1 MTSYFALRMDTTMA
15 DAALKPTDLTR
26 RSNLYR
32 VTSQLG
38 ARWGEVN
45 GFAAP
50 MNYGDTAAE
59 TAAARELAIADLA
72 ALPRAGY
79 KGWDMA
85 TWATGQGLDLPEPN
99 RARAQADG
107 TLALRLSN
115 GELVLLSGDDA
126 GSATI
131 DKLAGAWTMDGAVCF
146 PVPRSDTN
154 TRFAIT
160 GARVPEMMAKMCGI
174 DLRPHRFENHQIAQ
188 TSVARMNAI
197 LIRNDRGTT
206 YALDMVLDSASA
218 VYMWEC
224 LSDAMTEFGGRPF
237 GLEALRALSA

>member
-1 MTSYFALRMDTTMA
+1 MA
-15 DAALKPTDLTR
+15 DAAMKPTDAIR

-32 VTSQLG
+32 VTTQLG
-38 ARWGEVN
+38 ARCAEVN

-50 MNYGDTAAE
+50 MHYGDAAAE
-59 TAAARELAIADLA
+59 GAAARELGIADLA

-85 TWATGQGLDLPEPN
+85 TWASGQGVDLPEPN
-99 RARAQADG
+99 RARRQADG

-115 GELVLLSGDDA
+115 GELVLLAGDDA
-126 GSATI
+126 GGATI
-131 DKLAGAWTMDGAVCF
+131 DRLAGAWTMDGAVCF

-160 GARVPEMMAKMCGI
+160 GAHTAEMMAKMCGI
-174 DLRPHRFENHQIAQ
+174 DLRAHRFENHQIAQ

-197 LIRNDRGTT
+197 LIRNDRGAT

-224 LSDAMTEFGGRPF
+224 LTDAMAEFGGRPV

>member
-1 MTSYFALRMDTTMA
+1 MTTNLALRMDTAMA
-15 DAALKPTDLTR
+15 DAALNPADLTR

-32 VTSQLG
+32 VATRLG
-38 ARWGEVN
+38 ARWSEVN
-45 GFAAP
+45 GFAVAAD
-50 MNYGDTAAE
+50 YGDGAAE
-59 TAAARELAIADLA
+59 TESARALGIADLA

-85 TWATGQGLDLPEPN
+85 TWATGQGVNLPEPN
-99 RARAQADG
+99 RARAQDDG

-126 GSATI
+126 GTATI

-154 TRFAIT
+154 TRFALT
-160 GARVPEMMAKMCGI
+160 GTRVPEMMAKMCGI

-197 LIRNDRGTT
+197 LLRNDRGTT

-224 LSDAMTEFGGRPF
+224 LSDAMAEFGGRPV
-237 GLEALRALSA
+237 GLDALRALSA

>member
-1 MTSYFALRMDTTMA
+1 MA
-15 DAALKPTDLTR
+15 DAAMKPTDAIR

-32 VTSQLG
+32 VTTQLG
-38 ARWGEVN
+38 ARCAEVN

-50 MNYGDTAAE
+50 MHYGDAAAE
-59 TAAARELAIADLA
+59 SAAARELAIADLA

-85 TWATGQGLDLPEPN
+85 TWASGQGVDLPEPN
-99 RARAQADG
+99 RARRQGDG

-115 GELVLLSGDDA
+115 GELVLLGGDDA
-126 GSATI
+126 GRATI
-131 DKLAGAWTMDGAVCF
+131 DRLAGAWTMDGAVCF

-160 GARVPEMMAKMCGI
+160 GAHTAEMMAKMCGI
-174 DLRPHRFENHQIAQ
+174 DLRAHRFENHQIAQ

-197 LIRNDRGTT
+197 LIRNDRGAT

-224 LSDAMTEFGGRPF
+224 LTDAMAEFGGRPV

>member
-1 MTSYFALRMDTTMA
+1 MA

-32 VTSQLG
+32 VASALG
-38 ARWGEVN
+38 ARWVEIN

-50 MNYGDTAAE
+50 ASYGDGAGE
-59 TAAARELAIADLA
+59 AAAATELAIADLT

-85 TWATGQGLDLPEPN
+85 TWVAGHGVRLPDPN
-99 RARAQADG
+99 RAARQDDG
-107 TLALRLSN
+107 TLACRLSN
-115 GELVLLSGDDA
+115 GELMLLGADDGA
-126 GSATI
+126 SATI
-131 DKLAGAWTMDGAVCF
+131 GRLAGAWTMDGAVCF

-154 TRFAIT
+154 TRFVIT

-174 DLRPHRFENHQIAQ
+174 DLRAHRFENQQIAQ
-188 TSVARMNAI
+188 TSIARMNAI
-197 LIRNDRGTT
+197 VVRNDRGAT

-218 VYMWEC
+218 IYMWEC
-224 LSDAMTEFGGRPF
+224 LSDAMAEFAGRVV
-237 GLEALRALSA
+237 GLDALRGLSV

>member
-1 MTSYFALRMDTTMA
+1 MA
-15 DAALKPTDLTR
+15 DAAFKPTDLTR

-50 MNYGDTAAE
+50 VSYGDAAAE
-59 TAAARELAIADLA
+59 TITAGELAIVDLA

-99 RARAQADG
+99 RARAQTDG

-115 GELVLLSGDDA
+115 GELVLLGSDA
-126 GSATI
+126 AGTGTI
-131 DKLAGAWTMDGAVCF
+131 DRLAGAWSMDGAVCF
-146 PVPRSDTN
+146 PVPRADTN

-160 GARVPEMMAKMCGI
+160 GARAPEMMAKMCGI

-197 LIRNDRGTT
+197 LLRNDRGAT

-224 LSDAMTEFGGRPF
+224 LTDAMAEFGGRPI
-237 GLEALRALSA
+237 GLDALRALST

>member
-1 MTSYFALRMDTTMA
+1 MA
-15 DAALKPTDLTR
+15 DAALKPADLTR

-32 VTSQLG
+32 VATRLG
-38 ARWGEVN
+38 ARWSEVN

-50 MNYGDTAAE
+50 ADYGDAAGE
-59 TAAARELAIADLA
+59 TAAARNLGIADLA

-85 TWATGQGLDLPEPN
+85 TWAAGQGVDLPQPN
-99 RARAQADG
+99 RARVQGDG
-107 TLALRLSN
+107 TLAMRLSN
-115 GELVLLSGDDA
+115 GELVLLGGDHA
-126 GSATI
+126 GTGTI
-131 DKLAGAWTMDGAVCF
+131 DRLAGAWTMDGAVCF

-154 TRFAIT
+154 TRLAVT

-174 DLRPHRFENHQIAQ
+174 DLRAHRFENHQIAQ

-197 LIRNDRGTT
+197 LLRNDRGAT

-224 LSDAMTEFGGRPF
+224 LTDAMSEFGGRPI
-237 GLEALRALSA
+237 GLDALRALSS